1 MRRGAWACGLLAWA
15 PCGVAGAT
23 LARDVAA
30 LEAVRDAWGS
40 AALGS
45 WAAGTDPCG
54 SPGWSGVTCGASAVV
69 DGATAVTRLE
79 VADVARD
86 RLWELPEA
94 AGNLTE
100 LEWLVL
106 NDVGL
111 TGTFPGATLARL
123 ASVEVLSLSYNYLSG
138 PLDDTLFLGCTK
150 LKRLSLDWN
159 QLEAAGP
166 TAALPAAA
174 AGLQALISL
183 KLGHNLLAGALPVE
197 LAALPALTSFSVEHN
212 ALEGPLPPFGTLYTL
227 SVSHNLGLCGDV
239 SVAVTSGVDRSGTC
253 LGYPCGTPP
262 GECEQDSRGEGGDGP
277 SPSPGVRGRGGGGD
291 DSVDLGMGLIALS
304 IAILVVAGGLFAWRS
319 GLLHGIADSVPRVPG
334 ARAAMSNS
342 ETQYSLTDMLLS
354 PGEGGFEGVESP
366 EDE

>member
-239 SVAVTSGVDRSGTC
+239 SVEVTSGVDRSGTC
-253 LGYPCGTPP
+253 LGYPCGTPS
-262 GECEQDSRGEGGDGP
+262 GECEQDSRGGGGRRPVPLSGREGKRWWRRRFRGPGHGPHRTIHRHPRRGRRLICVALGP
-277 SPSPGVRGRGGGGD
+277 SARDRRLGAPSAGSARRDEQFGDAVLVDRHAPEPRGGGVRRGR
-291 DSVDLGMGLIALS
+291 IP
-304 IAILVVAGGLFAWRS
+304 GG
-319 GLLHGIADSVPRVPG
+319 
-334 ARAAMSNS
+334 
-342 ETQYSLTDMLLS
+342 
-354 PGEGGFEGVESP
+354 
-366 EDE
+366 